1 MDSLAN
7 DYAAG
12 IFDSPEAPCLSLYQP
27 THRSHPDNQQD
38 SIRFGNLVKSMEESL
53 RQKYSKRDVR
63 PLLEPFQALI
73 DNHDFW
79 NHTLDGLVV
88 LGAPGIFRAYR
99 LQRPVGE
106 LAVVADSFHIKP
118 ILRILQSAGRYQVLG
133 LNRHEIR
140 LFEGNRDVLDEIELS
155 PSVPRTM
162 TEALVESSNEL
173 DVTVWTYGSGHPGAI
188 GSKYPGAGVKSG
200 MDQKGD
206 MIDNDA
212 EKFFRAVDRA
222 LLENYSRPS
231 GLPLLLASLPEH
243 RALFHRVS
251 HNPFLMAE
259 GIDIS
264 PDAMS
269 IEELRVRA
277 WQTIEPHYHA
287 RLAGLIGMFEAARS
301 KELGTDD
308 LVQVAKNAVA
318 GRVATLLIDADRRI
332 PGSIDDLTG
341 AIELDDLANPKVD
354 DLLDDIAELV
364 LKNGG
369 QVVVVPAE
377 RMPTQTGLA
386 AIYRF

>member
-12 IFDSPEAPCLSLYQP
+12 IFNAPEAPCLSLYQP
-27 THRSHPDNQQD
+27 THRSHPDKEQD
-38 SIRFGNLVKSMEESL
+38 PIRFGNLVKSMEESL
-53 RQKYSKRDVR
+53 RQKYSTRDIQ
-63 PLLEPFQALI
+63 PLVEPFRALAG
-73 DNHDFW
+73 NHNFW
-79 NHTLDGLVV
+79 AHTLDGLVA
-88 LGAPGIFRAYR
+88 LGAPGIFRVYR

-118 ILRILQSAGRYQVLG
+118 LLRILQSAGRYQVLC
-133 LNRHEIR
+133 LDRQKIR
-140 LFEGNRDVLDEIELS
+140 LFEGNRDVLDEVE
-155 PSVPRTM
+155 PSSVVPRTI
-162 TEALVESSNEL
+162 TEALGEGLKEPH
-173 DVTVWTYGSGHPGAI
+173 VTVWTYGSG
-188 GSKYPGAGVKSG
+188 YPGAGVTSGSDPKSE
-200 MDQKGD
+200 MT
-206 MIDNDA
+206 DNDT

-231 GLPLLLASLPEH
+231 GLPLLLAALPEN

-251 HNPFLMAE
+251 RNPFLMGE

-264 PDAMS
+264 PDALS
-269 IEELRVRA
+269 IEELRARA
-277 WQTIEPHYHA
+277 WSAIEPHYHA
-287 RLAGLIGMFEAARS
+287 RLAGLIEMFEVARS
-301 KELGTDD
+301 RELGTDD
-308 LVQVAKNAVA
+308 LMQATTNAVA
-318 GRVATLLIDADRRI
+318 GRVATLLINADRQI

-341 AIELDDLANPKVD
+341 EIHLDDPAKPHVD

-364 LKNGG
+364 LRNGG